1 MHMTVTIT
9 ALWDQLYFS
18 DTDLHGFTQTNGFN
32 NIINIFQLEQSTT
45 NHLTHFPE
53 VLT

>member
-1 MHMTVTIT
+1 MTVTIT

-18 DTDLHGFTQTNGFN
+18 DTDLHGLAQINGFN